1 MALYKSAYYYYY
13 YYYCVSL
20 FPLFFNFLFLKLQFM
35 RIKMYNIRS
44 PRCGD
49 ATDVQSSV
57 VQRRNADLI
66 SRASNLDDWV
76 PPRCSRRQRQ
86 CIVRARQSTQ
96 CNIDRRDSAGNSALH
111 CDFRA
116 QTRTPGDREKSFLM
130 SILVPSAIVLLYNMV
145 LTTTSKPTFL
155 PLSLFDYLFY
165 C

>member
-1 MALYKSAYYYYY
+1 MLLFVCFFLY
-13 YYYCVSL
+13 
-20 FPLFFNFLFLKLQFM
+20 PLAMNKVAH
-35 RIKMYNIRS
+35 NIRS

-66 SRASNLDDWV
+66 SRASNLDDWM

-86 CIVRARQSTQ
+86 CIVRAKQSTEW
-96 CNIDRRDSAGNSALH
+96 NIDRRDSAGNSARH

-155 PLSLFDYLFY
+155 PCSLFDYLSY
-165 C
+165 Y